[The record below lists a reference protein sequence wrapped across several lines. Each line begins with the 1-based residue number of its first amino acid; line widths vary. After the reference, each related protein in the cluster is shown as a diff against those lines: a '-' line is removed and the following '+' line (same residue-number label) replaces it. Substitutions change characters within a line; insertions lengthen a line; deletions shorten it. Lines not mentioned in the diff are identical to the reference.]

1 MQAPAAV
8 ETNAPDPATVEGPTL
23 VIEDKE
29 ETTTPEMVAPIVE
42 TVAPTPTET
51 VVPEV
56 EPTTPVATP
65 VVEPITQ
72 ASAPVA
78 PTMTAPEMP
87 TAPAATSTTP
97 ETPIQQ

>member
-1 MQAPAAV
+1 MKAESPIDV
-8 ETNAPDPATVEGPTL
+8 TL
-23 VIEDKE
+23 PGIVIEDKE
-29 ETTTPEMVAPIVE
+29 ETTTPEMTAPTVE
-42 TVAPTPTET
+42 PVAPTPTET

-56 EPTTPVATP
+56 APTTPVATP

-87 TAPAATSTTP
+87 TAPAAASTTP